1 MLRDERLLGDTL
13 QDGVKDIYFHL
24 RGFVALKKDGS
35 IVFGGDHG
43 KCAGIRY
50 VPALLENGPA
60 VCDVCSTDYAFAA
73 TRTDGSVVTWGDAP
87 AGGDSETV
95 KDSIA
100 SGVYQVYGTEKAFA
114 AVKEDG
120 SVCTWG
126 HPEYGGNCNYE
137 KEQLAGGVVYIIANG
152 SAFAAASKWK
162 YDYVGSF

>member
-1 MLRDERLLGDTL
+1 M
-13 QDGVKDIYFHL
+13 
-24 RGFVALKKDGS
+24 GFVALKKAGS

-43 KCAGIRY
+43 KCRAAEDTQPFKMAIHY

-87 AGGDSETV
+87 AGGDSERV

-100 SGVYQVYGTEKAFA
+100 SGVYQVYAAEKAFA
-114 AVKEDG
+114 ALKEDG

-137 KEQLAGGVVYIIANG
+137 KEQLTSGVVYIIANG

-162 YDYVGSF
+162 YDYVGSVYVWWRL